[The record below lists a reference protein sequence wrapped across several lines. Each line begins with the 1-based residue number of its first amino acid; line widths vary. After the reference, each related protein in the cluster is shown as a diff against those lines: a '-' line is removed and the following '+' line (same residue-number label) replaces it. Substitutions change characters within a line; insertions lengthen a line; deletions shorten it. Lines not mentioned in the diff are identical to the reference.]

1 MVSMKRKSSPE
12 IGKEKP
18 SKKSKPAPSQT
29 QNVSILKGEE
39 PAFPR
44 GGASVLTPLEHKQ
57 IQIQATRDV
66 LFEQKTGKKSGPLDS
81 EDEENEDDQDGAP
94 VKVSKPKGSIRKP
107 KQKSR
112 ENGGSEARKES
123 GVRIEG
129 LSYTVSRP
137 LAILGRC

>member
-12 IGKEKP
+12 LGKEKP
-18 SKKSKPAPSQT
+18 SKKSKPAPPEN

-66 LFEQKTGKKSGPLDS
+66 LFEQKTGRKSGPLDS
-81 EDEENEDDQDGAP
+81 EDEENEGDQDGVP
-94 VKVSKPKGSIRKP
+94 VKASKPKGSIRKP

-112 ENGGSEARKES
+112 ENRGLETRKES
-123 GVRIEG
+123 GIRIEG
-129 LSYTVSRP
+129 LSYTVSHP
-137 LAILGRC
+137 LAVLDRH